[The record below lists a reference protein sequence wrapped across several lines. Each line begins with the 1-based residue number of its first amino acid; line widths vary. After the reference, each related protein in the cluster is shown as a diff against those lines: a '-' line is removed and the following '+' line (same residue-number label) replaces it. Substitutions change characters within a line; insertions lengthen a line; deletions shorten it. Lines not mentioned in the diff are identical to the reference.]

1 MKKSK
6 STIIYTMIILLVFIA
21 AGLLWMYMQN
31 TKKVEKIEEQKQVIQ
46 ESEAIEEE
54 DDESDPEEGYPEVT
68 YGGMTLNPHENPAI
82 ASSASF
88 MASKIE
94 KYPEMVAWMLWDT
107 GIVQEEVMQKDMDYY
122 VGHAAN
128 TGTTPKGQPFL
139 DPSSDYAS
147 DRIVTVYSYGIGGE
161 GRLGYLSDLG
171 NQDIYDK
178 NQTFLMFYKDY
189 LDWYQVDAVFN
200 LKSAPGFDYNKKD
213 FKDKNDFETWYTI
226 AKNASTID
234 SGLTATRKNHFIV
247 LVVQTS
253 QDEKTILIAKRLKR
267 YPYSDY
273 QK

>member
-1 MKKSK
+1 MC
-6 STIIYTMIILLVFIA
+6 IR
-21 AGLLWMYMQN
+21 
-31 TKKVEKIEEQKQVIQ
+31 
-46 ESEAIEEE
+46 
-54 DDESDPEEGYPEVT
+54 DR
-68 YGGMTLNPHENPAI
+68 
-82 ASSASF
+82 
-88 MASKIE
+88 
-94 KYPEMVAWMLWDT
+94 
-107 GIVQEEVMQKDMDYY
+107 DYY

-147 DRIVTVYSYGIGGE
+147 DRIVTVYSYGTGGE

-200 LKSAPGFDYNKKD
+200 LKSAPSFDYNKKD
-213 FKDKNDFETWYTI
+213 FKDKNDFETWYTT

>member
-1 MKKSK
+1 
-6 STIIYTMIILLVFIA
+6 MIILLTFIA
-21 AGLLWMYMQN
+21 AGLSWMYMQN
-31 TKKVEKIEEQKQVIQ
+31 TKKAEKIEEQKQVIQ
-46 ESEAIEEE
+46 ESEDIEEE

-147 DRIVTVYSYGIGGE
+147 DRIVTVYSY
-161 GRLGYLSDLG
+161 
-171 NQDIYDK
+171 
-178 NQTFLMFYKDY
+178 
-189 LDWYQVDAVFN
+189 QVDAVFN

-213 FKDKNDFETWYTI
+213 FKDKNDFETWYTT

-253 QDEKTILIAKRLKR
+253 HDEKTILIAKRLKR